1 MAAFWNALPTVLYS
15 IPLRPPPSPPHLT
28 YPSTYLPKQ
37 SRAAVRP
44 SIHLAARADCR
55 GREQYYLARAGD
67 GRTAA
72 DGRADA
78 VSWNAVDSREQRNER
93 MSEKGEGRTD

>member
-15 IPLRPPPSPPHLT
+15 IPLRRPPSPPHLT

-37 SRAAVRP
+37 SGGKNRRP

-67 GRTAA
+67 GRRFVECRGLPRTEE
-72 DGRADA
+72 
-78 VSWNAVDSREQRNER
+78 RENER
-93 MSEKGEGRTD
+93 EGRGAD

>member
-37 SRAAVRP
+37 SRGP

-72 DGRADA
+72 AADA